1 MGSRSSSALGTKDIR
16 PHHEL
21 MYGLV
26 VGADLYRGT
35 SGLAGGIEGLCLA
48 LQPTLLL
55 LAVVLQL
62 EYCLAIEGIPQL

>member
-1 MGSRSSSALGTKDIR
+1 
-16 PHHEL
+16 

-35 SGLAGGIEGLCLA
+35 SGLAMGIEGLCLA
-48 LQPTLLL
+48 LQPTLPR

-62 EYCLAIEGIPQL
+62 EYRLTLEGIPQL

>member
-1 MGSRSSSALGTKDIR
+1 
-16 PHHEL
+16 

-35 SGLAGGIEGLCLA
+35 SGLTMGIEGLWLG
-48 LQPTLLL
+48 LQPTLTH

-62 EYCLAIEGIPQL
+62 EYRLTL